1 MAASSITARS
11 LLALPPPPKKK
22 KEKRKKERKKQPLRR
37 RNYRL
42 MVTFLMQVKRLL
54 AVHTR
59 TETNIKSY
67 FYFQC

>member
-11 LLALPPPPKKK
+11 LLALPPQKKK
-22 KEKRKKERKKQPLRR
+22 KKERKKQPLRR

>member
-11 LLALPPPPKKK
+11 LLALPPPKKK
-22 KEKRKKERKKQPLRR
+22 KKKERKKQPLRR